1 VVALVNGYRQKVPRP
16 LPHVVVLTLLAALV
30 AVPGLTAVATSG
42 ASATTAAPTPADSE
56 PLVHPEWGST
66 SAPNAKIKRSCH
78 QYAYSYAI
86 TPPDGDWSLE
96 TFLVAPSGKAAG
108 SGYFLT
114 GKDPLA
120 GTSTWRLCKRS
131 TKGGRYTIRALLSV
145 QDGTELV
152 EGWLPDSTFKLRKP
166 R

>member
-1 VVALVNGYRQKVPRP
+1 MVAVVNGYRRQVPRP
-16 LPHVVVLTLLAALV
+16 LPLAALTLLVSLV
-30 AVPGLTAVATSG
+30 AVPGLTGAAAPASASSATATS
-42 ASATTAAPTPADSE
+42 D
-56 PLVHPEWGST
+56 PLVRPDWGST
-66 SAPNAKIKRSCH
+66 SAPDAKIKRSCH

>member
-1 VVALVNGYRQKVPRP
+1 LPSSTATVADVPRSVHRP
-16 LPHVVVLTLLAALV
+16 LLSLLATLV
-30 AVPGLTAVATSG
+30 AVPGLTAVSTAPA
-42 ASATTAAPTPADSE
+42 ASAPASAASAVD

-78 QYAYSYAI
+78 HYAYSYAI
-86 TPPDGDWSLE
+86 TPPEGYWALE

-108 SGYFLT
+108 SGYFQS
-114 GKDPLA
+114 
-120 GTSTWRLCKRS
+120 GTDQLSATSSWRLCKRS
-131 TKGGRYTIRALLSV
+131 TKGGVYTIKALLTV
-145 QDGTELV
+145 QDGTALV

>member
-1 VVALVNGYRQKVPRP
+1 M
-16 LPHVVVLTLLAALV
+16 
-30 AVPGLTAVATSG
+30 AVPGLTAVTASPAAAT
-42 ASATTAAPTPADSE
+42 AVPAAD

-66 SAPNAKIKRSCH
+66 SAENATIKRSCH

-86 TPPDGDWSLE
+86 TPPEGDWSLE
-96 TFLVAPSGKAAG
+96 TFLVGPRGKAYG
-108 SGYFLT
+108 SGYFVT
-114 GKDPLA
+114 GKDELS

-131 TKGGRYTIRALLSV
+131 TKGGVYTIRAKLSV
-145 QDGTELV
+145 QNGTELV